1 MANRQCPHC
10 GKVVFDRMT
19 QCPYCREALGA
30 VPQIHGDSVRGVRGI
45 EGRGKIRQGLLC
57 ILLAAVIHYFAGGY
71 SAMQL
76 PYPIDPLVTVYFSPL
91 LLLSGLGLSSFG
103 FYLWRMA

>member
-1 MANRQCPHC
+1 MATRQCPHC

-30 VPQIHGDSVRGVRGI
+30 VPQVRGDSIRGI
-45 EGRGKIRQGLLC
+45 QGRGNIRQGLLC
-57 ILLAAVIHYFAGGY
+57 ILLAAVVHYFAGGY

-76 PYPIDPLVTVYFSPL
+76 PYPINPIVTVYLSPL
-91 LLLSGLGLSSFG
+91 LFLSGLGLSSLG
-103 FYLWRMA
+103 FYLWQMA

>member
-1 MANRQCPHC
+1 MATRQCPHC
-10 GKVVFDRMT
+10 GKEVFDRMT

-30 VPQIHGDSVRGVRGI
+30 VPQIHGDAVREA
-45 EGRGKIRQGLLC
+45 EGRGMIRQGLLC

-76 PYPIDPLVTVYFSPL
+76 PYPIQPIVTVYLSPL
-91 LLLSGLGLSSFG
+91 LFLSGLGLSAFG
-103 FYLWRMA
+103 FYVRHTA